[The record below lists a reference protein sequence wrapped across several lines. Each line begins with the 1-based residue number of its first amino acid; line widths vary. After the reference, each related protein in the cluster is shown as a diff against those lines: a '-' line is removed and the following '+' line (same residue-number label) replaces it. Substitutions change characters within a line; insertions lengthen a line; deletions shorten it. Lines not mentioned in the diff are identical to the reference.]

1 MYSGH
6 IESGAGQE
14 GSQNPNPVGVEM
26 GSYYLNRT
34 RVEMHHIQLDPKCH
48 HCKTCS
54 YGLGAGH
61 LFNMTHCIPNQN

>member
-1 MYSGH
+1 MYFGH

-34 RVEMHHIQLDPKCH
+34 RVEMHKPIFSSIQNAIITKPAPMD
-48 HCKTCS
+48 
-54 YGLGAGH
+54 Y
-61 LFNMTHCIPNQN
+61 